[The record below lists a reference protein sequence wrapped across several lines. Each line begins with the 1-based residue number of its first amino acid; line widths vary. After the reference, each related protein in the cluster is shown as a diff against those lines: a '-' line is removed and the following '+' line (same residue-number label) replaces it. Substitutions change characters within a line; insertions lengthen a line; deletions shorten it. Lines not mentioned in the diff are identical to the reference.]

1 MKDEKTMD
9 PALAELTKPEP
20 EQAKEIAPGMT
31 VEEIRAVYFNADA
44 LKEPAY
50 RLFQLN
56 TDGHRYYYRFNDA
69 GEPEFYPSVTT
80 LLKQVMPT
88 PPALLDWMIANG
100 KDGSTEKRDLA
111 AAYGTFMH
119 GQFET
124 LIINRRYDFDSVPA
138 ALLAYM
144 ERENLP
150 ENVFAEWLPKV
161 RKDVLAFA
169 QFVKDYNVK
178 PLAVEIGLYHPKYH
192 YAGCLDLPCIMT
204 DPKTGKS
211 FTALVDFKSG
221 RKGFFEEHE
230 LQLHLYKDA
239 WNCWYENLP
248 ITRVFN
254 FSPKDWRKAPS
265 YNLKD
270 QTDSV
275 NAKKLPYLLALATI
289 EDEKRD
295 NTLTIV
301 RGVLDL
307 DKGKISDNILNL
319 SLAELIKTKAAEKD
333 APEQAA
339 KAPEKTDAPEPAT
352 KGRKKAVKAKKEP
365 KPVNTP
371 SETEKPV
378 KTENKEKQRII
389 RAGGAPTPYD
399 VCDNYCHEK
408 NCDYCLG
415 EHGDPCIEAK
425 ARAGYVEPDEKLPWE
440 NEPEPA
446 KPAGP
451 TPEQIAEQAAKDNLL
466 NAEIEL

>member
-1 MKDEKTMD
+1 MKEEKTID
-9 PALAELTKPEP
+9 PALAALVEP
-20 EQAKEIAPGMT
+20 EQEQANEIAPGMT

-56 TDGHRYYYRFNDA
+56 SDGHRYYYRFNDA

-88 PPALLDWMIANG
+88 APALLDWMIANG

-119 GQFET
+119 GEFEK

-150 ENVFAEWLPKV
+150 EKVFAEWLPKV

-169 QFVKDYNVK
+169 QFIKDWNVK
-178 PLAVEIGLYHPKYH
+178 PLAVEIGLYHPKFH
-192 YAGCLDLPCIMT
+192 YAGCLDLPCVMT

-221 RKGFFEEHE
+221 RKGFYEEHE

-239 WNCWYENLP
+239 WNCWYESMP

-254 FSPKDWRKAPS
+254 FSPKDWRKAPT

-307 DKGKISDNILNL
+307 DNGKIADNILTL
-319 SLAELIKTKAAEKD
+319 SLADLIKTKAAEKD

-339 KAPEKTDAPEPAT
+339 KGPETTDEPEPPK
-352 KGRKKAVKAKKEP
+352 KGRKRAVKATKEP
-365 KPVNTP
+365 EPINSP
-371 SETEKPV
+371 SDPGKPV
-378 KTENKEKQRII
+378 KTEI
-389 RAGGAPTPYD
+389 
-399 VCDNYCHEK
+399 
-408 NCDYCLG
+408 
-415 EHGDPCIEAK
+415 
-425 ARAGYVEPDEKLPWE
+425 DEKLPWE
-440 NEPEPA
+440 NELDDPNTIVQDA
-446 KPAGP
+446 KTAAFIDSL
-451 TPEQIAEQAAKDNLL
+451 PEQTAKMNRERAERAKQAAKDNLL
-466 NAEIEL
+466 NDEIEL

>member
-1 MKDEKTMD
+1 MKDEKTID
-9 PALAELTKPEP
+9 PELAALAEPEK
-20 EQAKEIAPGMT
+20 EQAMEIAPGMT

-56 TDGHRYYYRFNDA
+56 SDGYRYYYRFNDV

-88 PPALLDWMIANG
+88 PPSLLDWMIANG

-119 GQFET
+119 GEFEK

-138 ALLAYM
+138 AMLAYM

-150 ENVFAEWLPKV
+150 EKVFAEWLPKI

-169 QFVKDYNVK
+169 QFIKDWNVK
-178 PLAVEIGLYHPKYH
+178 PLAVEIGLYHPQFH
-192 YAGCLDLPCIMT
+192 YAGCLDLPCVMT

-211 FTALVDFKSG
+211 FVAIVDFKSG
-221 RKGFFEEHE
+221 RKGFYEEHE
-230 LQLHLYKDA
+230 LQLHLYREM
-239 WNCWYENLP
+239 WNVHYPETP
-248 ITRVFN
+248 VTRVFN
-254 FSPKDWRKAPS
+254 FSPKDWRKSPT

-270 QTDSV
+270 QTDSA

-295 NTLTIV
+295 NTLTII
-301 RGVLDL
+301 RGVLEL

-339 KAPEKTDAPEPAT
+339 KAPKISKEEIEIDEKALGISKDAPEHAQ
-352 KGRKKAVKAKKEP
+352 KGRKLAVKATKEP
-365 KPVNTP
+365 EPINSL
-371 SETEKPV
+371 SEPEKPV
-378 KTENKEKQRII
+378 KTEI
-389 RAGGAPTPYD
+389 
-399 VCDNYCHEK
+399 
-408 NCDYCLG
+408 
-415 EHGDPCIEAK
+415 
-425 ARAGYVEPDEKLPWE
+425 DEKLPWE
-440 NEPEPA
+440 QEPEPA
-446 KPAGP
+446 KTAGP
-451 TPEQIAEQAAKDNLL
+451 APEQEAKDNLL
-466 NAEIEL
+466 NDEIEL

>member
-1 MKDEKTMD
+1 MKDTKTID
-9 PALAELTKPEP
+9 PALAELAEPEQ

-50 RLFQLN
+50 RVFQLN
-56 TDGHRYYYRFNDA
+56 SDGHRYYYRFNEA
-69 GEPEFYPSVTT
+69 GEPEFFPSVTT

-100 KDGSTEKRDLA
+100 KDGATEKRDLA

-119 GQFET
+119 IQFET
-124 LIINRRYDFDSVPA
+124 LVINRRYDFDSVPA
-138 ALLAYM
+138 VLLGYM

-150 ENVFAEWLPKV
+150 EKVFAEWLPKI

-169 QFVKDYNVK
+169 QFVRDYNVK
-178 PLAVEIGLYHPKYH
+178 PLSIEIGLVHPEYH
-192 YAGCLDLPCIMT
+192 YAGCVDLPCIMT
-204 DPKTGKS
+204 DPKTGKQ
-211 FTALVDFKSG
+211 FTAIVDFKSG
-221 RKGFFEEHE
+221 RKGFYEEHE
-230 LQLHLYKDA
+230 LQLHLYREM
-239 WNCWYENLP
+239 WNVNYPEMP
-248 ITRVFN
+248 VARVFN
-254 FSPKDWRKAPS
+254 FSPKDWRTKPT

-275 NAKKLPYLLALATI
+275 NARKLPYLLALASI

-307 DKGKISDNILNL
+307 DNGKIADNILTL
-319 SLAELIKTKAAEKD
+319 SLADLIKTKAAEKD

-339 KAPEKTDAPEPAT
+339 KSPETTDEQEPPK
-352 KGRKKAVKAKKEP
+352 KGRKRAVKATKEP
-365 KPVNTP
+365 EPINSP
-371 SETEKPV
+371 SEPEKPV
-378 KTENKEKQRII
+378 KTEIDEKLPDRKNSK
-389 RAGGAPTPYD
+389 RTAYD
-399 VCDNYCHEK
+399 VCDLFCRER
-408 NCDYCLG
+408 NCDYKLG
-415 EHGDPCIEAK
+415 DHGEPCVVAK
-425 ARAGYVEPDEKLPWE
+425 QNAGYVEPESDRLPWK

-451 TPEQIAEQAAKDNLL
+451 TPEQAAKDNLL
-466 NAEIEL
+466 NDEIEL

>member
-1 MKDEKTMD
+1 MKDTKTID
-9 PALAELTKPEP
+9 PALAALAEPEK

-50 RLFQLN
+50 RVFQLN
-56 TDGHRYYYRFNDA
+56 SDGHRYYYRFNEA
-69 GEPEFYPSVTT
+69 GEPEFFPSVTT

-100 KDGSTEKRDLA
+100 KDGATEKRDLA

-119 GQFET
+119 IQFET
-124 LIINRRYDFDSVPA
+124 LVINRRYDFDNVPA
-138 ALLAYM
+138 VLLDYM

-150 ENVFAEWLPKV
+150 EKVFAEWLPKI

-169 QFVKDYNVK
+169 QFVRDYNVK
-178 PLAVEIGLYHPKYH
+178 PLSIEIGLVHPEYH
-192 YAGCLDLPCIMT
+192 YAGCIDLPCLMT
-204 DPKTGKS
+204 DPKTGKQ
-211 FTALVDFKSG
+211 FTAIVDFKSG
-221 RKGFFEEHE
+221 RKGFYEEHE
-230 LQLHLYKDA
+230 LQLHLYREM
-239 WNCWYENLP
+239 WNVNYPETP
-248 ITRVFN
+248 VARVFN
-254 FSPKDWRKAPS
+254 FSPKDWRTKPT

-307 DKGKISDNILNL
+307 DNGKIADNILTL
-319 SLAELIKTKAAEKD
+319 SLADLIKTKAAEKD
-333 APEQAA
+333 TPEQAA
-339 KAPEKTDAPEPAT
+339 KSPETTDEPEPPK
-352 KGRKKAVKAKKEP
+352 KGRKRAIKATKDPEP
-365 KPVNTP
+365 INSP
-371 SETEKPV
+371 SEPEKPV
-378 KTENKEKQRII
+378 KTEIDEKLT
-389 RAGGAPTPYD
+389 AYD
-399 VCDNYCHEK
+399 ICDRYCKEK

-415 EHGDPCIEAK
+415 SHEPKCEKAMKKAGKHYDDPDIF
-425 ARAGYVEPDEKLPWE
+425 PTPTNDKLPWE
-440 NEPEPA
+440 EEPEPA

-451 TPEQIAEQAAKDNLL
+451 TPEQMAEQAAKDNLL
-466 NAEIEL
+466 NDEIEL

>member
-1 MKDEKTMD
+1 MKDEKTID
-9 PALAELTKPEP
+9 PALAALVEP
-20 EQAKEIAPGMT
+20 EKEQATEIAPGMT

-56 TDGHRYYYRFNDA
+56 SDGHRYYYRFNDA

-119 GQFET
+119 GEFEK

-144 ERENLP
+144 ERGNLP
-150 ENVFAEWLPKV
+150 EKVFAEWLPKV

-169 QFVKDYNVK
+169 QFIKDWNVK

-204 DPKTGKS
+204 DPKTVKS

-221 RKGFFEEHE
+221 RKGFYEEHE

-239 WNCWYENLP
+239 WNCWYESMP

-289 EDEKRD
+289 DDEKRD

-339 KAPEKTDAPEPAT
+339 KAPEKTDAPESAQ
-352 KGRKKAVKAKKEP
+352 KGRKRAVKATKEP
-365 KPVNTP
+365 EPINSP
-371 SETEKPV
+371 SEPEKPV
-378 KTENKEKQRII
+378 KTEI
-389 RAGGAPTPYD
+389 P
-399 VCDNYCHEK
+399 
-408 NCDYCLG
+408 
-415 EHGDPCIEAK
+415 
-425 ARAGYVEPDEKLPWE
+425 EKLPRE
-440 NEPEPA
+440 KDIADGTGIEVEKTDDGVKVTARYFEPA
-446 KPAGP
+446 P
-451 TPEQIAEQAAKDNLL
+451 EQAAKDNLL
-466 NAEIEL
+466 NDEIEL